1 MNLQEVYINIQNAFG
16 GLWQSKQR
24 GNSLEIITP
33 YATTNNRFVSV
44 FLSKQNDEF
53 VISDGGWLNSGIYDV
68 MPNEEGCFIKV
79 LNHYQNSFDIK
90 EITSSEGVLYYYV
103 KTKNPIDIPSKLFD
117 LSLFIQNIASVSE
130 ITFEDKAEKEAKE
143 RFVSIANEYL
153 KSFADKSKLKINAF
167 LMPDKKDIKF
177 NAIYNNTPSNLSL
190 VNYVTGSSH
199 FYFSN
204 SISKANMLFEMAEET
219 AAKNFIKNK
228 ISIIDN
234 SADGYATE
242 KLAGYLH
249 HLEYRTG
256 SILINWHERERL
268 QAILN

>member
-1 MNLQEVYINIQNAFG
+1 MNLQDVYINIQKSFG
-16 GLWQSKQR
+16 GLWQSKER

-53 VISDGGWLNSGIYDV
+53 VISDGGWLHSGIYDV
-68 MPNEEGCFIKV
+68 FPNEEGCFIKV

-90 EITSSEGVLYYYV
+90 EITSTEGTLYYYV

-143 RFVSIANEYL
+143 RFVSIANEYI
-153 KSFADKSKLKINAF
+153 KSFADKSKLKLNAF

-177 NAIYNNTPSNLSL
+177 NAIYNNSPSNISL

-219 AAKNFIKNK
+219 AVKSYIKNK

-234 SADGYATE
+234 SADGYAAE
-242 KLAGYLH
+242 KLASYLH
-249 HLEYRTG
+249 HLEHRTG
-256 SILINWHERERL
+256 SLLINWHEREKL
-268 QAILN
+268 QSLLN